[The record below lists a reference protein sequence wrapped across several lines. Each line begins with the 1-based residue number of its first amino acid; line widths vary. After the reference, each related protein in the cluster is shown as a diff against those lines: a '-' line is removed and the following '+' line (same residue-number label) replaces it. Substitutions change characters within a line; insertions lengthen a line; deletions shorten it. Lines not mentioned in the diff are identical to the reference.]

1 MIRHSNPIR
10 ERLWRI
16 QKHHIL
22 WKAWRRTYRRY
33 EDRNAEELLLLMGSD
48 LREFVERLRSVLVH
62 EVLVGKYGGGD
73 IFCSAMQLDKSCCA
87 CINDH

>member
-1 MIRHSNPIR
+1 
-10 ERLWRI
+10 
-16 QKHHIL
+16 
-22 WKAWRRTYRRY
+22 
-33 EDRNAEELLLLMGSD
+33 MGSD